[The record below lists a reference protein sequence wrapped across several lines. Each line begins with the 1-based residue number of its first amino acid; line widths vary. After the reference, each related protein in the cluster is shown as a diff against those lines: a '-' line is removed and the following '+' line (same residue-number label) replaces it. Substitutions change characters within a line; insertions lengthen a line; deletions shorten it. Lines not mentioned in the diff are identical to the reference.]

1 MSILLETTNINST
14 RLENT
19 AINRVYF
26 NGNLVFGSAPL
37 VGGSGAFTVG
47 TYWIGLS
54 APGGGQVTQSF
65 GNDGATYG
73 DSAGWYSPLTNDI
86 GTGKW
91 IIFTQ
96 TAGTLSCTSAALGT
110 RVQLNS
116 LVSIMGEYFGSASR
130 FATITVEIYNAS
142 TGGTLLDSGTLT
154 LEVDGNS

>member
-1 MSILLETTNINST
+1 MSILLETTNIGST

-19 AINRVYF
+19 PINRVYF
-26 NGNLVFGSAPL
+26 NGSLVFGAAPL
-37 VGGSGAFTVG
+37 AGGSGAFTVG
-47 TYWIGLS
+47 TYWIGIS

-65 GNDGATYG
+65 GDEGSTYG
-73 DSAGWYSPLTNDI
+73 DGAGWYSPLTAGI

-110 RVQLNS
+110 RVQLTS
-116 LVSIMGEYFGSASR
+116 LVSITGEYFGSASR